1 MASTQ
6 DGKMIHVAFGPFD
19 NGAKVRGAY
28 LGKFNFSGTVRESR
42 YVQVSGSPKEL
53 TIDLDEPICVFGAER
68 STILVY
74 INDDGSYSKY
84 GNDSNVIPQ

>member
-1 MASTQ
+1 MASTAN
-6 DGKMIHVAFGPFD
+6 GIVAHVSFGPFVK
-19 NGAKVRGAY
+19 GGRVRGKY
-28 LGKFNFSGTVRESR
+28 LGKFSFCGTIKETR

-74 INDDGSYSKY
+74 INDDGSDSKY
-84 GNDSNVIPQ
+84 GNDSNVVTQ